1 MVAYRPSGYTTEI
14 LTSLEDGT
22 NNSGVA
28 ESMGSGLNGWYRA
41 WTGDGASF
49 SPLASHL
56 RIGIFRTL
64 PGPQYR
70 VARGFL
76 QFEMPSNL
84 SSLDEDPQLKIKCR
98 SVTGDGK
105 IAITS
110 VDYTNFETPWNTW
123 DPEDAWKSAYRT
135 NSAAYYENPS
145 GGYDYTLIAG
155 GGYQTI
161 DLSSGGLAKFHCTTR
176 RYVVVGLVDYTY
188 DWNGDDSSPAP
199 SSNVC
204 RLDSP
209 TNSDPPQLVLR
220 KPYFIDDRGNEFP
233 VDGDYTIRAFE
244 VGVNQIGRSVPQLPF
259 STAIKGPISL
269 RKKNVPYKV
278 TT

>member
-22 NNSGVA
+22 NNSGMA
-28 ESMGSGLNGWYRA
+28 SSRGIGLNAWYRA

-49 SPLASHL
+49 AALSPYL
-56 RIGIFRTL
+56 RIGITT
-64 PGPQYR
+64 GVSQYR
-70 VARGFL
+70 VGRGFL

-84 SSLDEDPQLKIKCR
+84 SSLDEDPQLKIKCN
-98 SVTGDGK
+98 SVIGDGK

-135 NSAAYYENPS
+135 NSAAYYELAGN
-145 GGYDYTLIAG
+145 YDYTLIAG

-199 SSNVC
+199 SSNTCV
-204 RLDSP
+204 LDSP
-209 TNSDPPQLVLR
+209 TDSDPPQLVLR

-269 RKKNVPYKV
+269 RGKNVPYKV

>member
-14 LTSLEDGT
+14 LSELGRYE
-22 NNSGVA
+22 SGYASSV
-28 ESMGSGLNGWYRA
+28 SSGINAWYEA
-41 WTGDGASF
+41 WTGDGAAFPALNSALKVGVELGLG
-49 SPLASHL
+49 SNISIH
-56 RIGIFRTL
+56 RS
-64 PGPQYR
+64 
-70 VARGFL
+70 FL

-84 SSLDEDPQLKIKCR
+84 SSLDEDPQLKIRCR
-98 SVTGDGK
+98 LITGDGK

-110 VDYTNFETPWNTW
+110 VDYTNFETPWLNW
-123 DPEDAWKSAYRT
+123 DPENAWRSAYRT

-145 GGYDYTLIAG
+145 GGYDYTLTTAL
-155 GGYQTI
+155 GYRTI
-161 DLSSGGLAKFHCTTR
+161 DLSSGGLARFHCTTR

>member
-22 NNSGVA
+22 DNSGVA
-28 ESMGSGLNGWYRA
+28 SSMGSGLNGWYRA

-49 SPLASHL
+49 FPLSSYL
-56 RIGIFRTL
+56 RIGIST
-64 PGPQYR
+64 GTYYR
-70 VARGFL
+70 IARSFL

-84 SSLDEDPQLKIKCR
+84 SSLDEDPQLKIKCN
-98 SVTGDGK
+98 SVSGDGK

-110 VDYTNFETPWNTW
+110 VDYTNFETPWLNW
-123 DPEDAWKSAYRT
+123 DPEDAWRSAYRT
-135 NSAAYYENPS
+135 NSAAYYELAGN
-145 GGYDYTLIAG
+145 YDYTLIADPD
-155 GGYQTI
+155 YHVI
-161 DLSSGGLAKFHCTTR
+161 PLSSGGLAKFHCTTR